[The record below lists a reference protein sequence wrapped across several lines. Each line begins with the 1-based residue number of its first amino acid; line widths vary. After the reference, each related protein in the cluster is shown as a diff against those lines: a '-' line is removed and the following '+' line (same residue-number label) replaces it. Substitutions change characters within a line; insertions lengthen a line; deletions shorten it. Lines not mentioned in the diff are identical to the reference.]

1 MSKKD
6 RLSLLVFAGLL
17 FVVAI
22 CSALP
27 SYIPVYSPGG
37 IPSLPYAVDQSN
49 SGILDSASSSD
60 GPSSPL
66 GETSLPNEIPDIGYL
81 PSAQTLNNPT
91 EDTDTYGGADDLDH
105 PSSAPEEQPPVNTP
119 SLNTGKAIT
128 NLANGQI
135 LQTQDVVAAFGSE
148 PQDSVSTESDQAIS
162 IYPSGSRAVYPAYI
176 PPTNKIQFFAFY
188 KNKWTMKNSA
198 LSMGHLMNLIV
209 VNNRKQHL
217 WAYDS
222 NTWTKWQDLGKCNK
236 GLVSLQF
243 LADTS
248 GWHHCIIWGSKSG
261 WSNSLWIWV
270 P

>member
-1 MSKKD
+1 M
-6 RLSLLVFAGLL
+6 RQRTHLSLRVLVSL
-17 FVVAI
+17 FFIVAI

-37 IPSLPYAVDQSN
+37 IPSLPYAIDQGN
-49 SGILDSASSSD
+49 TGILDSTSSND
-60 GPSSPL
+60 GSSNPS
-66 GETSLPNEIPDIGYL
+66 GETYLPNETPGIGYV
-81 PSAQTLNNPT
+81 PSVQTPNNPT
-91 EDTDTYGGADDLDH
+91 EYTDTYGDADDLDH
-105 PSSAPEEQPPVNTP
+105 PLSAPEEQPPANTP
-119 SLNTGKAIT
+119 SPNTGKAIT

-148 PQDSVSTESDQAIS
+148 PQESVSTESDQAIS
-162 IYPSGSRAVYPAYI
+162 MYPSGSRVVYPMYI
-176 PPTNKIQFFAFY
+176 TPTNKIQFFAFY

-198 LSMGHLMNLIV
+198 LSLGHLMNLIV
-209 VNNRKQHL
+209 VNDRKQHL

-222 NTWTKWQDLGKCNK
+222 NSWPKWQDLGKCNK